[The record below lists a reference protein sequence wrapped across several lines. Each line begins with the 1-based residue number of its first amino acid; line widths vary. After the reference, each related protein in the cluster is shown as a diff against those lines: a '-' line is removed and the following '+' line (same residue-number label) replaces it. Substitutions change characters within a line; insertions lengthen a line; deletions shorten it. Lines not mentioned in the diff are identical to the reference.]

1 MVLAACLGSVFFSLL
16 FEPVI
21 IWVTIT
27 NSIGIRRLLE
37 LLLHNGLYASRE
49 DEGSVRESIPH
60 IGLISEASLKLFLD
74 MVPSSPADIVTT
86 HIHMVLWWRKL
97 YAIPLGLCT

>member
-1 MVLAACLGSVFFSLL
+1 M

-21 IWVTIT
+21 IWVTMT

-37 LLLHNGLYASRE
+37 LVLHNGLYASRE
-49 DEGSVRESIPH
+49 DEGYKRVNPY

-74 MVPSSPADIVTT
+74 VVPSSPADIVTT
-86 HIHMVLWWRKL
+86 HIPWFCGGGNCM
-97 YAIPLGLCT
+97 